1 MNNEYLS
8 NQELSRLTGGCET
21 SHKSNWLKQRCIPHQ
36 QDGKRIIVSR
46 EHVRDWLAG
55 KVMLTRTGMNLSAI
69 R

>member
-8 NQELSRLTGGCET
+8 NQELSRLTGGSEN
-21 SHKSNWLKQRCIPHQ
+21 SHKSHWLKLRSIPHQ

-55 KVMLTRTGMNLSAI
+55 KVTLTRSGMNLNAI

>member
-1 MNNEYLS
+1 MNYNRYTIS
-8 NQELSRLTGGCET
+8 
-21 SHKSNWLKQRCIPHQ
+21 WLKQRSIPHQ

-55 KVMLTRTGMNLSAI
+55 KVTLTRSGMNLSAI

>member
-8 NQELSRLTGGCET
+8 NQELSRLTGGSEN
-21 SHKSNWLKQRCIPHQ
+21 SHKSHWLKLRSIPHQ

-46 EHVRDWLAG
+46 EHVRNWLEG
-55 KVMLTRTGMNLSAI
+55 KVTLTRAGMNLGAI